1 MDHTIKTEPNHGN
14 SPPPIQQ
21 FLIKEKLIDDSY
33 SWSVPENTSE
43 VDDEWLSEIYCGMV
57 KNDSFRDPIRSLTSE
72 TAQTEN
78 LQLKTREEDVQDGN
92 VVEEMYRTI
101 ESDPNHEYSLP
112 PLRQTLIKEELIDN
126 SYSFPIRE
134 NTVKQNRIN
143 ETVASET
150 CDEMSN
156 NEFFRTPLRSFM
168 SNTAHPEEHLSTG
181 NAYMQLLSQN
191 NLVTA
196 SFNAFFPTQVPE
208 QTIKRE
214 PISENLQLTTREEN
228 AQRDNLIM
236 ELHRTI
242 KTDANPEFFPPP
254 LRQSLTKEELIDDS
268 YSLSI
273 RENTVEQGAIDKRLE
288 SKIISDTAQYE
299 DHFLPGNAYMQLL
312 SQNNLAI
319 PSFNGLFPT
328 QISELTTK
336 KESTSEKRHEKNNED
351 DFVVEEW
358 DASSELDQLSTS
370 DNSDFEEATLSQKS
384 LTGST
389 RRSFTQWHEEWDNL
403 IMNEFFQCR
412 RKTKGVLGFKNI
424 AEAFLKKH
432 NVGLCFNAV
441 IMHFK
446 RVFKKRLRDP
456 NVPEE
461 EKTRMQKAT
470 KSWKMTKR
478 YQEELLNKRR
488 PIERI
493 FNTTT
498 TSVTTTQWS
507 KSWNEIIMKEF
518 MKIAMDEPLEVFSV
532 NKFCEKFKDDHQLA
546 IPISRLVK
554 NFKEA
559 FNGRLN
565 DVHVELESKLKMLL
579 KFKTKVPLELTNQH
593 CQFGDVT
600 DSNNEMLAQ
609 FLPNT
614 NKTHY
619 SVSPVRLENTIN
631 LSLNFSTSPATM

>member
-21 FLIKEKLIDDSY
+21 FLIKEKLIEDSY

-57 KNDSFRDPIRSLTSE
+57 KNDSFRDPIRSLTFE

-78 LQLKTREEDVQDGN
+78 LQLKTREEDVQEDN

-134 NTVKQNRIN
+134 NTVKRNRIN

-228 AQRDNLIM
+228 SQRDNLIM
-236 ELHRTI
+236 IRLILLEMIFKAQTIQSLYVYMSKKQKIMGQEIKYELHRTI

-288 SKIISDTAQYE
+288 SKIISDTAQNE

-312 SQNNLAI
+312 SENNLAI

-488 PIERI
+488 SIERI

-507 KSWNEIIMKEF
+507 NSWNEIIMDEF
-518 MKIAMDEPLEVFSV
+518 MKIAMDESLEVFSV

-579 KFKTKVPLELTNQH
+579 KFKTKVPLELTNQ
-593 CQFGDVT
+593 
-600 DSNNEMLAQ
+600 
-609 FLPNT
+609 
-614 NKTHY
+614 
-619 SVSPVRLENTIN
+619 
-631 LSLNFSTSPATM
+631 